1 MSRPLRIEYE
11 NAFYHVMNRGRGRDN
26 TFLSDDD
33 FKYFLY
39 SIEQASLRFNI
50 EVHSYCL
57 MTNHYH
63 LLIKTPDAN
72 LGRAMKHINGLYTQ
86 YFNRAHNIDGA
97 LFRGRYKAVLVDADN
112 YLLHVSRYIHRNPIE
127 TSTPMVDDLA
137 KYKWSS
143 YSSFIKRGA
152 TPKWLVRD
160 FIFSLQGKKRQYA
173 AYKQFVEYENNEE
186 ISAFYSSKKLLSV
199 LGCDNFIENI
209 KDYIAKSNS
218 ERKLVSK
225 KHSADDVISYIA
237 KHFSVEVDDIVMAKK
252 GRKEKNLPRW
262 YAIKLCQDLTE
273 LNLQALS
280 DIFNVKHYSAISK
293 TVCRLNAL
301 MIENKKV
308 KLQLEELRGCLM
320 SEVKI

>member
-11 NAFYHVMNRGRGRDN
+11 NAFYHVMNRGRGREN

-39 SIEQASLRFNI
+39 CIEQASLRFNI

-86 YFNRAHNIDGA
+86 YFNRTHNTDGA

-127 TSTPMVDDLA
+127 TRTPLVDDLA
-137 KYKWSS
+137 QYKWSS
-143 YSSFIKRGA
+143 YQAFIKKI
-152 TPKWLVRD
+152 TMPKWLVRD
-160 FIFSLQGKKRQYA
+160 FIFSLQGKKQKYA
-173 AYKQFVEYENNEE
+173 AYKRFVDYENNEE
-186 ISAFYSSKKLLSV
+186 IDDFYSAKQLRSV
-199 LGCDNFIENI
+199 LGGDEFIENL
-209 KDYIAKSNS
+209 KSLIATPDT
-218 ERKLVSK
+218 ERKLVTK
-225 KHSADDVISYIA
+225 KRSVSDVIAYLAS
-237 KHFSVEVDDIVMAKK
+237 HFNVEIHEIVAVKK
-252 GRKEKNLPRW
+252 GRIEKNLPRW
-262 YAIKLCQDLTE
+262 FAIKLCQNLTG
-273 LNLQALS
+273 LNLQALA
-280 DIFNVKHYSAISK
+280 DVFNVQHYSAISK
-293 TVCRLNAL
+293 AVGRLNGL
-301 MIENKKV
+301 MRENKKV
-308 KLQLEELRGCLM
+308 KLQFEMLECALM